1 MTLSADQQKHAAA
14 ARAVQLVE
22 PDMTV
27 GLGTGSTAAHFVRL
41 LGERVRGGLEVTG
54 VPTSEA
60 TAALAGENGI
70 ALGFL
75 DGGRPLDLTV
85 DGADELGPGL
95 TMIKG
100 GGGAL
105 LREKIVAQASKRM
118 IGIADAGKKVDV
130 LGAFP
135 LPVEIVPFGAAST
148 IAQIR
153 AALAGLGIAITPVL
167 RTLDGGATFITDEGH
182 HMVDCACGAIADPP
196 AVAAA
201 LGAIAGVVEHGLFIG
216 IATGAIVGHGDG
228 HITELGHI

>member
-1 MTLSADQQKHAAA
+1 MTLNADQQKRAVA
-14 ARAVQLVE
+14 ARAVQLVA
-22 PDMTV
+22 PGMIV

-41 LGERVRGGLEVTG
+41 LGERVRGGLDVTG
-54 VPTSEA
+54 IPTSEA
-60 TAALAGENGI
+60 TATLARDNGI
-70 ALGFL
+70 ALASL
-75 DGGRPLDLTV
+75 DGSRPLDLTV

-105 LREKIVAQASKRM
+105 LREKIIAQSSRRV
-118 IGIADAGKKVDV
+118 IVIADAGKQVDV

-135 LPVEIVPFGAAST
+135 LAVEIVPFGAGST
-148 IAQIR
+148 MAHIG
-153 AALAGLGIAITPVL
+153 AALAGLGITASPVL

-196 AVAAA
+196 AVAGVLA
-201 LGAIAGVVEHGLFIG
+201 AIAGVVEHGLFIG

-228 HITELGHI
+228 SIVELGHI